1 MHGTD
6 VRNDLRFHWTSGC
19 RSRYRRGCVRRQ
31 RLHTSKAKLGQPVGA
46 TPRRNESVRVRR
58 SKRLPLP
65 DVQAHVLRHTQGALT
80 IKLIGARLSEGSST
94 IPGMNNLTLVLNEL
108 EKERSRLTS
117 NLEKL
122 HNAISALNGVGVN
135 GTRRKMSAAGR
146 ARIVAAQRA
155 RWARVKGQKVVSI
168 SSRKRRKL
176 SAATISR
183 IRAAQRAR
191 WAKWRKQQRTA

>member
-1 MHGTD
+1 MNT
-6 VRNDLRFHWTSGC
+6 LTS
-19 RSRYRRGCVRRQ
+19 
-31 RLHTSKAKLGQPVGA
+31 
-46 TPRRNESVRVRR
+46 
-58 SKRLPLP
+58 
-65 DVQAHVLRHTQGALT
+65 
-80 IKLIGARLSEGSST
+80 
-94 IPGMNNLTLVLNEL
+94 VLNEL

-122 HNAISALNGVGVN
+122 HNAISALNEVGAN
-135 GTRRKMSAAGR
+135 RTRRKMSATGR

-176 SAATISR
+176 SAAAISR

-191 WAKWRKQQRTA
+191 WAKWRKQQKAA